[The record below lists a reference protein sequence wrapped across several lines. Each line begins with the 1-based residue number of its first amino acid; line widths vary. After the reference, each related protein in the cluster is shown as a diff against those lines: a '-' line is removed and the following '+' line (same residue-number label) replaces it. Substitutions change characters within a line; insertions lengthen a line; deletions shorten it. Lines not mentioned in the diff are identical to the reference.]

1 MEYGAEIVIECLEFK
16 KSQLNRM
23 LKNPKIMGAPALVHF
38 IRPQILEINRAIEEI
53 SKMNIS
59 SSDEEMSEE
68 TLKWYK
74 LATERPT
81 IN

>member
-16 KSQLNRM
+16 KSQLSGM

-53 SKMNIS
+53 SKKNLS
-59 SSDEEMSEE
+59 NEEMSEE
-68 TLKWYK
+68 TLKWYR

-81 IN
+81 VN